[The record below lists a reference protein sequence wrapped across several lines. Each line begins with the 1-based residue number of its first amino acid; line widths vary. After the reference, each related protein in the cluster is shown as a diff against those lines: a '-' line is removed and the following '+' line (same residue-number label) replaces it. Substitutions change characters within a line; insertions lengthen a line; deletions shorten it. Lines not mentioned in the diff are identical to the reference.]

1 MDLKLKTF
9 FAIIVMVIVV
19 VVPSPSLAALPGQ
32 GIIDK
37 AGEFTEGIEK
47 KLDSAEA
54 VKTIE
59 KNLPS
64 QEETKGFL
72 RSVGNLLFILIRFV
86 ANVFDWALEVLTSA
100 VYLIADRIGLG
111 FFRN

>member
-1 MDLKLKTF
+1 MNLLIKIFLV
-9 FAIIVMVIVV
+9 FAILL
-19 VVPSPSLAALPGQ
+19 PSLSLAALPGQ
-32 GIIDK
+32 TIIDK

-72 RSVGNLLFILIRFV
+72 RSIGNLLFILIRFV

-100 VYLIADRIGLG
+100 VYRIADRVGLG
-111 FFRN
+111 FFRNN

>member
-1 MDLKLKTF
+1 MILVKITLFLALITPYF
-9 FAIIVMVIVV
+9 SM
-19 VVPSPSLAALPGQ
+19 AALPGQ

-47 KLDSAEA
+47 RLDSAEA

-64 QEETKGFL
+64 QEETRGFL

-86 ANVFDWALEVLTSA
+86 ANVFDWALKILTD
-100 VYLIADRIGLG
+100 VIYLVADRIGLG
-111 FFRN
+111 FFKK